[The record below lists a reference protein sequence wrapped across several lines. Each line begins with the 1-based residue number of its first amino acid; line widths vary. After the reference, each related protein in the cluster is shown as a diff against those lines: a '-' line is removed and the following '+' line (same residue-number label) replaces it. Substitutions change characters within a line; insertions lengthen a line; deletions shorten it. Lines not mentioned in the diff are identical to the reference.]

1 VWTWRY
7 FPSTGGPVWSFNYW
21 QKCFFLSKQIEFFFL
36 NSSAPFI
43 PVSQNSIVTANM
55 VRWKKLIGLGNDRND
70 FRDEMRRRE
79 CH

>member
-1 VWTWRY
+1 
-7 FPSTGGPVWSFNYW
+7 
-21 QKCFFLSKQIEFFFL
+21 
-36 NSSAPFI
+36 
-43 PVSQNSIVTANM
+43 M